1 VARQTFEML
10 AGGHQSH
17 LAPHARKALQDGYV
31 RPSKRIFDN
40 SKVSDH
46 FAIIPTLQAPGSLSE
61 AERKLYDLVVRRF
74 MAVFYP
80 SAEYQVT
87 TRITTAHH
95 EGTDYKF
102 QSNGKVL
109 VKPGWLA
116 IYGKEADDEVEK
128 KEGESSKS
136 LVAVR
141 PVKWC
146 STSPPRSRRCRR
158 AARPLQRS
166 HAAGRHGRRGQDHRR
181 R

>member
-46 FAIIPTLQAPGSLSE
+46 FAIIPTLQEPGSLSE

-102 QSNGKVL
+102 QSKARCWSS
-109 VKPGWLA
+109 PAGWPSTA
-116 IYGKEADDEVEK
+116 R
-128 KEGESSKS
+128 
-136 LVAVR
+136 R
-141 PVKWC
+141 P
-146 STSPPRSRRCRR
+146 TTRSRRRKAK
-158 AARPLQRS
+158 AASRWSRC
-166 HAAGRHGRRGQDHRR
+166 AR
-181 R
+181 